1 MNQICNNCRYQQIT
15 KPNDATV
22 PDKVACQKGIIGDET
37 AYAKYLVG
45 NKPLKCEFWEVRDE
59 QLENDR

>member
-22 PDKVACQKGIIGDET
+22 PDKVACQKGIIGDEI

-45 NKPLKCEFWEVRDE
+45 NKPLKCEFWEIQDE
-59 QLENDR
+59 PLEID

>member
-15 KPNDATV
+15 KPDGANV
-22 PDKVACQKGIIGDET
+22 PGKVACQKGIIGDEI

-45 NKPLKCEFWEVRDE
+45 SKPLKCEFWEKRDGL
-59 QLENDR
+59 LETN